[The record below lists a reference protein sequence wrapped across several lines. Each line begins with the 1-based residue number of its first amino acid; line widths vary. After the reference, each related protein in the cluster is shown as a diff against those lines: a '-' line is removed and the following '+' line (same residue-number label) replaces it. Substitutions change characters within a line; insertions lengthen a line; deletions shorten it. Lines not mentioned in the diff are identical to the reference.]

1 MGRAIDLFV
10 TYRFIKLLVTPFE
23 KTDAYRLGIIDAD
36 GKRILVPGTTNKPT
50 PLRTVEEK
58 SAYTVLHKLVF
69 NIKKIF
75 AKVPGLR
82 TKLGTY
88 AAALF
93 LLKDTFKES
102 VDDPDIFEKEFM
114 KYLKEQGYE
123 IDDTIS
129 EEVIGFGEVLPKGEY
144 KLANDILNKEEE
156 ELSAKKG
163 DKVVAFDDEAPV
175 DTILGVD
182 IFPVVHV
189 KTQEKIYSGNERE
202 KIISYTLTSIQ
213 TILAQNRFA
222 KIAYEYFKS
231 LKEPYVSPIASNII
245 KPIILM
251 SLIKLKVKN
260 KLEFTNMNLKKSLNS
275 IKNKI
280 GEILG
285 HYPNLLVNISELTPK
300 AIPSSDIIKKYQR
313 NL

>member
-23 KTDAYRLGIIDAD
+23 KTDSYRLVIIDAD

-129 EEVIGFGEVLPKGEY
+129 EEVIGFGEILPKGEY

-189 KTQEKIYSGNERE
+189 KTQEKIYVG
-202 KIISYTLTSIQ
+202 
-213 TILAQNRFA
+213 
-222 KIAYEYFKS
+222 
-231 LKEPYVSPIASNII
+231 
-245 KPIILM
+245 
-251 SLIKLKVKN
+251 
-260 KLEFTNMNLKKSLNS
+260 LED
-275 IKNKI
+275 
-280 GEILG
+280 
-285 HYPNLLVNISELTPK
+285 LV
-300 AIPSSDIIKKYQR
+300 Q
-313 NL
+313 

>member
-1 MGRAIDLFV
+1 M
-10 TYRFIKLLVTPFE
+10 
-23 KTDAYRLGIIDAD
+23 
-36 GKRILVPGTTNKPT
+36 
-50 PLRTVEEK
+50 
-58 SAYTVLHKLVF
+58 
-69 NIKKIF
+69 
-75 AKVPGLR
+75 PGLR

-189 KTQEKIYSGNERE
+189 KTQEKIYVG
-202 KIISYTLTSIQ
+202 
-213 TILAQNRFA
+213 
-222 KIAYEYFKS
+222 
-231 LKEPYVSPIASNII
+231 
-245 KPIILM
+245 
-251 SLIKLKVKN
+251 
-260 KLEFTNMNLKKSLNS
+260 LED
-275 IKNKI
+275 
-280 GEILG
+280 
-285 HYPNLLVNISELTPK
+285 LV
-300 AIPSSDIIKKYQR
+300 Q
-313 NL
+313 